1 MAVQPPEG
9 FGMSLESQIAD
20 RAKEIHTDGY
30 PMSIGEMISLYRDG
44 DIDIH
49 PEFQRMV
56 VSTGGSN

>member
-1 MAVQPPEG
+1 
-9 FGMSLESQIAD
+9 MSLESQIAE

-49 PEFQRMV
+49 PEFSYLTARY
-56 VSTGGSN
+56 GRILR